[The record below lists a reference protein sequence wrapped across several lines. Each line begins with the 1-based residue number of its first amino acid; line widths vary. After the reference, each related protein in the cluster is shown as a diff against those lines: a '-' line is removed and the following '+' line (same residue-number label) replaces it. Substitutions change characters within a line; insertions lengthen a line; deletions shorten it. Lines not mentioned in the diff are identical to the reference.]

1 MDTNRDLVGTDEQGS
16 LEVGS
21 PSLVERLRMRGLDSM
36 ADAVLAARKA
46 QARRDEQKR
55 RARKRQRQA
64 RKRGRR

>member
-1 MDTNRDLVGTDEQGS
+1 MDTNRD
-16 LEVGS
+16 EVGAA
-21 PSLVERLRMRGLDSM
+21 PSLVERLRMQGMDSV

-55 RARKRQRQA
+55 RKRKRQRQA